1 MGNVNETWKDIDGYD
16 GMYKISNLGNVYSL
30 YTKKILSQG
39 TRKDGYKYVIL
50 NKNGKKKYKT
60 IHRLVAEAFIC
71 NPCNLPCVNHKDE
84 NPSNNNVDNLE
95 WCTWKYN
102 ATYNDVHLKRNEHMK
117 KTVYAYDKNAC
128 LIGIYTSTRDAANK
142 LNSQSGN
149 ISDACNKNYRTCNGY
164 LVSYTEL
171 PKDEVLRRFKLNE
184 ERKFDIHR
192 IGELAKEKLSKQ
204 VDRYTLEGVYIDSYP
219 STQEA
224 SRKLDIS
231 QSLIAGVCRGEHKS
245 THGFIFK
252 YA

>member
-1 MGNVNETWKDIDGYD
+1 
-16 GMYKISNLGNVYSL
+16 
-30 YTKKILSQG
+30 
-39 TRKDGYKYVIL
+39 
-50 NKNGKKKYKT
+50 
-60 IHRLVAEAFIC
+60 
-71 NPCNLPCVNHKDE
+71 
-84 NPSNNNVDNLE
+84 
-95 WCTWKYN
+95 
-102 ATYNDVHLKRNEHMK
+102 MK

-128 LIGIYTSTRDAANK
+128 LIGIYTSTRDVANK

-149 ISDACNKNYRTCNGY
+149 ISDACNKDYRTCNGY
-164 LVSYTEL
+164 LVSYTAL
-171 PKDEVLRRFKLNE
+171 PKEEVLRRFKLNE
-184 ERKFDIHR
+184 ERKFDAHR
-192 IGELAKEKLSKQ
+192 IGELAKENFSKQ